1 MAIKSDSH
9 IFGGMQRDFDIA
21 KHQSQFLYDAL
32 NIRFT
37 PIEGDTMMALTN
49 ERGPLETYSLD
60 GKYLGHY
67 TFNNFIIV
75 FTKDEES
82 NSPDKI
88 YQIYPETQD
97 TPKLLYEGNLGLS
110 LDNPLETLGVYEN
123 DYLSK
128 VYWVDGINQPRVI
141 KLITPK
147 EGEAEYNYQSRV
159 FPNSEGIDT
168 QFDFVS
174 LLQLDEDISV
184 ERIMGEGIF
193 APGVIQYAFAYY
205 KLNGQ
210 ESNIFYTTP
219 LNYVTFTTRAGSPE
233 DRVANSFRI
242 IMKNLDTTHFDFI
255 RIFSIHRTSY
265 DSTPTVRRLVDL
277 SLTNVQDN
285 TLQFTDN
292 GGMGDNM
299 DPAELLYIGGETI
312 VPYTL
317 TQKDGTLFLGNIK
330 INRDE
335 IVNSNI
341 NVTSCIFNTVLSTNI
356 VNRELNSSGYYN
368 YTNGLLNTLHGF
380 KNREHYRLGI
390 QFQHKSGKWS
400 LPVKLED
407 YTLNSADGPDL
418 SEYSTYA
425 EFKLLNINGNITI
438 DDSSLNWLLSRD
450 YVKVRPVCV
459 FPNINDRLVLTQG
472 ILCPTVYSYT
482 DRLND
487 SPYSQS
493 SWFFRLNSVKEIGG
507 SLNPLSDKDSTAWV
521 EFRHNYLLRP
531 DTTYGGE
538 IQGATVIN
546 GVTKVTDINPNTT
559 VSNDQLIYAVDQSVL
574 TMHSPDIEF
583 DTDLEFKSD
592 TSYKLR
598 IVGISNFT
606 SEYGALDIQTSS
618 PSIYG
623 QGFVKSNIGYID
635 SEDSILGL
643 VATGSYKDDIV
654 CMWKSDSADNK
665 EGQYFSPS
673 SYNAEN
679 PSTLVGNDY
688 LNRTFIIYPWHRSGS
703 LNNDNKR
710 ASDAGARTAVLKNKK
725 LGNLRFSKNN
735 TWFSNPYNYDITPI
749 NVFNSDQISLTKI
762 QNTNDSIQKN
772 ISYYGNI
779 DTLRVN
785 TTADYVPKI
794 VGNGIENMP
803 TFNDRAITVKDETI
817 SIRMKYKSTKHLVF
831 GLKNYNNKK
840 YTILPS
846 LGINTVTS
854 EDVGQYQPSWS
865 NPDGTYTSSIIAL
878 VRGSHYPVDYWF
890 AMMDKS
896 NLQVNDLI
904 IFYQQS
910 NLTQDVEFDPS
921 IMFGNGTLYKVTKDS
936 FDQWQLETPS
946 TYVQYYRYND
956 PIDVNNV
963 YTFSYSGDQKV
974 IFAHSGSADSEQSDY
989 IPHQDV
995 ITGVTPQYPYLFL
1008 GELYR
1013 NANPDVDF
1021 GGTTTD
1027 ALLHNTWLP
1036 AGKAVKLPE
1045 LQENVDSYTINL
1057 TYDQGDTW
1065 YTRYDCLKTYPFTE
1079 EDENSIIEVGS
1090 FMCESRVNGDGRYDR
1105 NRGEINNL
1113 LNFRPTNFNLIN
1125 PVYTQS
1131 NNFFNYRMIDS
1142 ELAGQN
1148 LLPNTVTWSKV
1159 NPQGNDIDLWT
1170 NITMANT
1177 LDLDGVQG
1185 QIRSLQLF
1193 NNNIYCFQDTAIS
1206 NILFNSR
1213 VQIPVSDGVPIEI
1226 SNGQKVEGSTYI
1238 TTNYGCVNKKSIVI
1252 TPSGV
1257 YFLDTVSN
1265 QLMNIGE
1272 GISSVSG
1279 THGFSHWFKSKDNH
1293 DTLKSSYDFV
1303 NNDLYLNWD
1312 DTSLVFSESLGQFT
1326 SFMSYEKVHNV
1337 FNTNKNIFCIRD
1349 DNNYCK
1355 IYKMFSGA
1363 YCYFFGEPKEYKL
1376 KFISNQDSAI
1386 DKTFL
1391 NLEGRVDFKDINA
1404 GVKAKKFFDYIR
1416 VTNEYQDTGET
1427 PINTNTRRVVTNT
1440 SGRKKFRI
1448 WRTEIPRALK
1458 NNKRSLDRIRNTWI
1472 AIELGMFNLGENA
1485 TSEQI
1490 NDYINTQMTLHDM
1503 EVQYFLQ

>member
-88 YQIYPETQD
+88 YQIYPETQNN
-97 TPKLLYEGNLGLS
+97 PKLLYEGNLGLS

-141 KLITPK
+141 KLITPR
-147 EGEAEYNYQSRV
+147 EGEEEYNYYSRI
-159 FPNSEGIDT
+159 FPNSKGIDT

-174 LLQLDEDISV
+174 SLQLNEDISV
-184 ERIMGEGIF
+184 ERILGEGIF

-219 LNYVTFTTRAGSPE
+219 LNYITFTNRAGSPE
-233 DRVANSFRI
+233 DRVANSFKI
-242 IMKNLDTTHFDFI
+242 IMKNLDATHFDFI

-265 DSTPTVRRLVDL
+265 NSTPTVRRLVDL
-277 SLTNVQDN
+277 SLANIQNN

-292 GGMGDNM
+292 GGMGDNV
-299 DPAELLYIGGETI
+299 DPTELLYIGGEQIIAQTI
-312 VPYTL
+312 TA
-317 TQKDGTLFLGNIK
+317 KDQTLFLGNLQLQRHDDLQTK
-330 INRDE
+330 LGLSSPDFQ
-335 IVNSNI
+335 
-341 NVTSCIFNTVLSTNI
+341 FNTIEINDQLE
-356 VNRELNSSGYYN
+356 REGTGSGYYY
-368 YTNGLLNTLHGF
+368 YTNGLLNQRHGF

-390 QFQHKSGKWS
+390 QFQHITGKWS
-400 LPVKLED
+400 LPIYLDD
-407 YTLNSADGPDL
+407 YTINSQSGPSISEGDTIADFTNLGISSTITLN
-418 SEYSTYA
+418 TQQ
-425 EFKLLNINGNITI
+425 LNTLINN
-438 DDSSLNWLLSRD
+438 D
-450 YVKVRPVCV
+450 YVKIRPICV

-472 ILCPTVYSYT
+472 ILCPTVYNYCSRVKNAPFT
-482 DRLND
+482 
-487 SPYSQS
+487 QS
-493 SWFFRLNSVKEIGG
+493 SWFFRLNPNKEA
-507 SLNPLSDKDSTAWV
+507 NSTNYPDNTTSAWV
-521 EFRHNYLLRP
+521 EFRHNRTLRSEMVL
-531 DTTYGGE
+531 GGE
-538 IQGATVIN
+538 IQGFGSAQGAEKWITSSQYF
-546 GVTKVTDINPNTT
+546 NTYP
-559 VSNDQLIYAVDQSVL
+559 LAYAIDQSIL
-574 TMHSPDIEF
+574 TMHSPEIEF
-583 DTDLEFKSD
+583 DTDINFLTD
-592 TSYKLR
+592 VNWKLR
-598 IVGISNFT
+598 LVGIANFT
-606 SEYGALDIQTSS
+606 SSYGDIDIQTSS
-618 PSIYG
+618 PAITGS
-623 QGFVKSNIGYID
+623 GFNHYTVGHQDSDQCFKSM
-635 SEDSILGL
+635 
-643 VATGSYKDDIV
+643 VATKSWIDGPVVVTSGDDTKYEGLERQENYKNFIV
-654 CMWKSDSADNK
+654 
-665 EGQYFSPS
+665 
-673 SYNAEN
+673 
-679 PSTLVGNDY
+679 
-688 LNRTFIIYPWHRSGS
+688 YPWQRSGS
-703 LNNDNKR
+703 LNNDVKR
-710 ASDAGARTAVLKNKK
+710 PADKGARSAELKNKK
-725 LGNLRFSKNN
+725 LSNLRFSKNN
-735 TWFSNPYNYDITPI
+735 TWFNNQINCNYSITPI
-749 NVFNSDQISLTKI
+749 VIFDSDQPSLVKLQNMNPTNTK
-762 QNTNDSIQKN
+762 TLA
-772 ISYYGNI
+772 YYGNI
-779 DTLRVN
+779 DTMVIQNISNYKSKIEGNDEN
-785 TTADYVPKI
+785 TIAELNDLGG
-794 VGNGIENMP
+794 GN
-803 TFNDRAITVKDETI
+803 TLCNDDNI
-817 SIRMKYKSTKHLVF
+817 SIRIKYKSTKHIVF
-831 GLKNYNNKK
+831 GLKNNSGFRN
-840 YTILPS
+840 TILPS
-846 LGINTVTS
+846 LGNINRVPTDSEYYTHLPEWYSDDSDSDNELQEAVDAFWTLRDGYIYFNQWFNYRKTVYEQNPQDYENQIIINFGDNRQTGILYKLIRNQIAWAGQGAQ
-854 EDVGQYQPSWS
+854 EDEFDWYYRSLNDQEKKYAYYQYGQ
-865 NPDGTYTSSIIAL
+865 SIYKHI
-878 VRGSHYPVDYWF
+878 GN
-890 AMMDKS
+890 S
-896 NLQVNDLI
+896 NLE
-904 IFYQQS
+904 FYC
-910 NLTQDVEFDPS
+910 
-921 IMFGNGTLYKVTKDS
+921 
-936 FDQWQLETPS
+936 QLEDWAGES
-946 TYVQYYRYND
+946 
-956 PIDVNNV
+956 
-963 YTFSYSGDQKV
+963 S
-974 IFAHSGSADSEQSDY
+974 SESNY
-989 IPHQDV
+989 IPFQN
-995 ITGVTPQYPYLFL
+995 IINVTPEYPYLFL

-1013 NANPDVDF
+1013 EPNESTDF
-1021 GGTTTD
+1021 GGKNPD

-1036 AGKAVKLPE
+1036 AGKAIRLPE
-1045 LQENVDSYTINL
+1045 LQENVNSYTINL
-1057 TYDQGDTW
+1057 IYDQGDTW

-1090 FMCESRVNGDGRYDR
+1090 FMCESRVNGDGRYDK
-1105 NRGEINNL
+1105 NRGEVNNL

-1125 PVYTQS
+1125 PVYTQPD
-1131 NNFFNYRMIDS
+1131 NFFSYKIIDE

-1148 LLPNTVTWSKV
+1148 LLPNTITWSKI

-1238 TTNYGCVNKKSIVI
+1238 TTNYGCTNKKSIVI

-1257 YFLDTVSN
+1257 YFLDTISN

-1312 DTSLVFSESLGQFT
+1312 DTSLVFSEALGQFT
-1326 SFMSYEKVHNV
+1326 SFMSYEKVHSI

-1349 DNNYCK
+1349 DNNSCK
-1355 IYKMFSGA
+1355 IYKMFNGA

-1386 DKTFL
+1386 DKIFL
-1391 NLEGRVDFKDINA
+1391 NLEGRVDFKDINT

-1427 PINTNTRRVVTNT
+1427 SINTNTRRVVTNT

-1458 NNKRSLDRIRNTWI
+1458 NNKRSLDRIRNTW
-1472 AIELGMFNLGENA
+1472 ASIELGMFNLGENA
-1485 TSEQI
+1485 TSDQI
-1490 NDYINTQMTLHDM
+1490 NDYINTQMTLHDI